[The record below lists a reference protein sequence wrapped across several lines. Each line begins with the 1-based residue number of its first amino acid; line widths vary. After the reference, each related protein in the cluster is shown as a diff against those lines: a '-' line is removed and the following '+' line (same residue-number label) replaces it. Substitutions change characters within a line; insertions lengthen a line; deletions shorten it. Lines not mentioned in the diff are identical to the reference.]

1 MLATHR
7 CHRRSALFGIAL
19 VVVVCSAAG
28 PAAGHPPPFFWMP
41 DISGD
46 RQVGADI
53 LVGPSDLIGDA
64 VVVGASAFA
73 DIALT
78 NHLTLNARLPIAYA
92 DYEVVLGPIAI
103 EDSGFGLGNLA
114 LGMRYG
120 DAPHHHDGSRLLWA
134 LGARVSLPTASDG
147 DDSAIVNNIAQA
159 FIVPDPARYALD
171 TTTLRLSGDIRHE
184 AEPIFFQ
191 AEVALDFFLI
201 EDSDDAVGALLGLG
215 LGFKLSPY
223 LALLGELTTVSDIF
237 EDSEGENFVHTVD
250 LGLRYHTPAV
260 MMGVRAYIPLDE
272 VYRDADVFG
281 FGIDV
286 AARF

>member
-1 MLATHR
+1 
-7 CHRRSALFGIAL
+7 
-19 VVVVCSAAG
+19 VVCTAAG

-64 VVVGASAFA
+64 VVLGASAFA

-78 NHLTLNARLPIAYA
+78 SSLSLNARLPISYA
-92 DYEVVLGPIAI
+92 DYEIVLGGVTL

-147 DDSAIVNNIAQA
+147 EDGAIVNSIARA

-191 AEVALDFFLI
+191 AELALDFFLVQ
-201 EDSDDAVGALLGLG
+201 DDDNVVGALLGLG
-215 LGFKLSPY
+215 LGVKLNPH

-237 EDSEGENFVHTVD
+237 EDSEGENFVHTLD
-250 LGLRYHTPAV
+250 LGLRYHTPGV
-260 MMGVRAYIPLDE
+260 MMGVRGYIPLDD

-281 FGIDV
+281 FGIDA